1 MSKRRGVRGPR
12 VPRRGIGEST
22 RRDFVKGVGAT
33 ALLLGALPRGVLGAR
48 RAGAGMEE
56 RTLFFNFAHVKDVQ
70 ATHYLYLAGRKYRM
84 TNVRERPDV
93 LAFERRRNEFLAS
106 VPDDQ
111 ITHHIQ
117 GVLIPLEII
126 TLGYTTINEN
136 VNGDGKWAM
145 TSMYFHIPT
154 PAASHA
160 YAKARELTPLG
171 PLPLSGKRKRYKLRA
186 ALTEQDLREEHA
198 LFDPNSHAEALVG
211 LHPDILSVEPNSGAH
226 ILTNYVSADSNTQF
240 LGGLLP
246 SLGPAT
252 TEDSSTSGGWATLK
266 PLLDDKGNPFKKS
279 DGILNQY
286 YPDWDPQ
293 IDQLTAPGV
302 QDINPLVKGDTSLG
316 VDITGYNLNDPTNPV
331 PQEKLNGRL
340 WGSHDGIP
348 TVDQSVARLP
358 GSGPTVTLREVN
370 TEIGLR
376 VWDPTHTTL
385 PDGRVQV
392 TLDNTSNWYLRWLG
406 LWVQFLDPNGAVIEA
421 KDLPDDTYPV
431 PAGSSLQPGPYP
443 RLNTDVSDALF
454 LGAVSNALAIAGI
467 PVYPG
472 KFAPVVNIPMT
483 AATMR
488 VLYTGIGQSGS
499 NPQDPTG
506 IYGAGIA
513 MTVAFNYGLVGLFM
527 AAGVS
532 DMEGPVKFAVS
543 IGGGALAQE
552 VQAIIGTE
560 INNAG
565 FLKGLLKFAMGFLRI
580 LLQTGVTKLL
590 GKLVAF
596 ISAEFF
602 AAQLIDSIPVA
613 GQIARA
619 VSAVVGGIQLA
630 ETYIEIAVSPA
641 AYIFDIV
648 KTHDLSININPDVT
662 DNQFPQPPK
671 GYTLYYKVSYLF
683 DNGTAHTR
691 DAVDVL
697 DPTKYPI
704 KITFPGVPSGG
715 FVNITV
721 GFYMRQ
727 SRTPVGQ
734 NDWCAGQGRTG
745 LVSNIP
751 DQAPDLAIT
760 NAKTPI
766 QGTTKYIHTLKTTLD
781 GQTPP
786 NHVWKTAA
794 APPYTPPPGGNT
806 PGLSDFNNITVRQG
820 TSKPLQQ
827 GYVGYAWNAYSSG
840 VNGCANNAPGLFD
853 QMANLNTD
861 AGNNGTNA
869 QNGYVNSQSLCGFK
883 GGVRMGYSLLNH
895 DAINLYLDTTTL
907 TIRPVLLNPPSPSFS
922 GPASN
927 KSFGV
932 LNFDSDRCLL
942 HPAGHIVSISNAK
955 NKIEVLKLPRVL
967 GLIAPVSDDDAKT
980 FYLARTVSAVGTR
993 PGLITSPVAAAI
1005 SPDGVILVLEAST
1018 GNNRIQAFDLGGNPV
1033 KFFIGQPIPYFFV
1046 LEATAGFHYLD
1057 MAVEFTGYI
1066 YVLSKDASNNHR
1078 LDIYHPTQNGTLP
1091 ISSTPGV
1098 NAAKLAVDLWRSVYT
1113 LNYEVLKTTPGGTIP
1128 GFTEPSVSLWVAPPP
1143 NETLDRRDP
1152 RPHQPRH

>member
-1 MSKRRGVRGPR
+1 MSKRRGARGPGR
-12 VPRRGIGEST
+12 PRAAIWEST
-22 RRDFVKGVGAT
+22 RREFVKGAGAT
-33 ALLLGALPRGVLGAR
+33 ALLLGALPRGVFGAG
-48 RAGAGMEE
+48 RAGAGIEQ
-56 RTLFFNFAHVKDVQ
+56 RTLFFNFSHLRNSE
-70 ATHYLYLAGRKYRM
+70 ATHFLYLAGRKYRM
-84 TNVRERPDV
+84 TKVRERPDV
-93 LAFERRRNEFLAS
+93 LAFERLRNEFLFS

-126 TLGYTTINEN
+126 TLGYTTIDEN

-186 ALTEQDLREEHA
+186 ALTEQDLREEQA

-226 ILTNYVSADSNTQF
+226 ILANYVSLDSNTQF

-246 SLGPAT
+246 SMGPAT
-252 TEDSSTSGGWATLK
+252 PAGTNNMGLTPWATLQ
-266 PLLDDKGNPFKKS
+266 PLLDDKGMPFKKS

-286 YPDWDPQ
+286 YPDWDPS

-302 QDINPLVKGDTSLG
+302 QDINPLVKNDESLG
-316 VDITGYNLNDPTNPV
+316 TDITGYNLNDPTNPV
-331 PQEKLNGRL
+331 PQAQLNGKL

-348 TVDQSVARLP
+348 TVNSIDRLP
-358 GSGPTVTLREVN
+358 GSGPTVTLKEVN

-385 PDGRVQV
+385 PDGRVQI

-406 LWVQFLDPNGAVIEA
+406 LWVQFLDPNDVVIPA
-421 KDLPDDTYPV
+421 SQLPDDTYPV

-443 RLNTDVSDALF
+443 RVNTDVSDALF

-472 KFAPVVNIPMT
+472 KFAPVVNIPKT

-532 DMEGPVKFAVS
+532 DMEGPVKLAVS
-543 IGGGALAQE
+543 LGGGALAQE
-552 VQAIIGTE
+552 IQAIIGTE

-565 FLKGLLKFAMGFLRI
+565 FLKGLLNFAMGFLRV
-580 LLQTGVTKLL
+580 LLQTAWTKLV

-596 ISAEFF
+596 ISAELF

-648 KTHDLSININPDVT
+648 KTHDLSININPDT
-662 DNQFPQPPK
+662 TEKQFPQPPP
-671 GYTLYYKVSYLF
+671 GFTLYYKVSYLF

-715 FVNITV
+715 SVNITI

-745 LVSNIP
+745 LVSNSV

-760 NAKTPI
+760 NVRVPI
-766 QGTTKYIHTLKTTLD
+766 QSTTKYIHTRKTTID
-781 GQTPP
+781 GQNPP
-786 NHVWKTAA
+786 NHIWSPTGI
-794 APPYTPPPGGNT
+794 APPYTPPPGGQT
-806 PGLSDFNNITVRQG
+806 PGLSDFNSITVRQG
-820 TSKPLQQ
+820 TSNPLQQ
-827 GYVGYAWNAYSSG
+827 GYVGYAWNAYSSA

-861 AGNNGTNA
+861 AGNGGKNA
-869 QNGYVNSQSLCGFK
+869 QNGYVSSQSLCGFK
-883 GGVRMGYSLLNH
+883 AGVRMGYSLLNH
-895 DAINLYLDTTTL
+895 DAVNIYLDTTTL
-907 TIRPVLLNPPSPSFS
+907 TIRPVPLNPPSFS
-922 GPASN
+922 RPADK

-955 NKIEVLKLPRVL
+955 SKIEVLKLPRVQ
-967 GLIAPVSDDDAKT
+967 GQIAAVSDDEAMN
-980 FYLARTVSAVGTR
+980 FYLARTVSAAGTR
-993 PGLITSPVAAAI
+993 AGLITSPVAAAI

-1033 KFFIGQPIPYFFV
+1033 KFFTGQLIPYFLV

-1078 LDIYHPTQNGTLP
+1078 LDIYHPTQNGTQP

-1098 NAAKLAVDLWRSVYT
+1098 NAAKIAVDLWRSAYT
-1113 LNYEVLKTTPGGTIP
+1113 LNYEVLKTSAGTIP
-1128 GFTEPSVSLWVAPPP
+1128 GFTEPSVSLWVPTPPT
-1143 NETLDRRDP
+1143 ESRRSGP
-1152 RPHQPRH
+1152 RFVPPRV